1 MIALYINGSCT
12 IDFCGRNLMTLY
24 EWLKSHISQNDDCT
38 SWVQVQEPEWTHKL
52 DMTSR
57 ELSSV
62 VDWLDLINYQR
73 L

>member
-1 MIALYINGSCT
+1 MEVVLLTFVAGICT
-12 IDFCGRNLMTLY
+12 LD

-38 SWVQVQEPEWTHKL
+38 SWVQVQEPSRVEWTHKL

-62 VDWLDLINYQR
+62 VDW
-73 L
+73 